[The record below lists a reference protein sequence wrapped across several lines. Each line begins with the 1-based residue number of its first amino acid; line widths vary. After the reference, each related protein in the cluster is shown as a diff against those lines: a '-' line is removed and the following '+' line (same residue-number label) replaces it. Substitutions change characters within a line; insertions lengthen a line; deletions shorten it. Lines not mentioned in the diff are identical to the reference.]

1 MRQISRAH
9 VDRVDHHQ
17 RVFAA
22 LLTGLGLGLFV
33 AAQVGPIWLL
43 CARSSLRYG
52 AKSGLAI
59 GAGAATIDFIYA
71 VLGVAG
77 ASQLVQID
85 ALRLSLGLIGAAF
98 LLVLGGRT
106 VWHAMRVRLGGESEG
121 EVLLPRDAFRTSLAA
136 TASNPMT
143 IASWAAIFSAAS
155 VGHVADHT
163 SGAVVMLLG
172 VLVGSFAWFAVL
184 SVVTGRLGRR
194 LRTRHLRI
202 ADGLAGMGIAAFGG
216 ILATRTLRS
225 E

>member
-1 MRQISRAH
+1 M
-9 VDRVDHHQ
+9 
-17 RVFAA
+17 FAA

-52 AKSGLAI
+52 ARSGLAI
-59 GAGAATIDFIYA
+59 GAGAAIVDFLYA

-85 ALRLSLGLIGAAF
+85 AARLTLGLIGAGF

-106 VWHAMRVRLGGESEG
+106 MWHAMRVRLGGEAEG
-121 EVLLPRDAFRTSLAA
+121 EVLAPRAAFRTSLAA

-155 VGHVADHT
+155 VGHVADHA
-163 SGAVVMLLG
+163 SGAAAMLLG
-172 VLVGSFAWFAVL
+172 VGVGSFAWFAVL
-184 SVVTGRLGRR
+184 SIVTGRLGRR
-194 LRTRHLRI
+194 LRTTHLRI
-202 ADGLAGMGIAAFGG
+202 ADGLAGAGIATFGG
-216 ILATRTLRS
+216 ILAWRTLRAQ
-225 E
+225 

>member
-1 MRQISRAH
+1 M
-9 VDRVDHHQ
+9 
-17 RVFAA
+17 FAA

-52 AKSGLAI
+52 ARSGLAI
-59 GAGAATIDFIYA
+59 GAGAAIVDFLYA

-85 ALRLSLGLIGAAF
+85 AARLTLGLIGAGF

-106 VWHAMRVRLGGESEG
+106 MWHAMRVRLGGEAEG
-121 EVLLPRDAFRTSLAA
+121 EVLAPRAAFRTSLAA

-155 VGHVADHT
+155 VGHVADHA
-163 SGAVVMLLG
+163 SGAAAMLVG
-172 VLVGSFAWFAVL
+172 VGVGSFAWFAVL
-184 SVVTGRLGRR
+184 SIVTGRLGRR
-194 LRTRHLRI
+194 LRTTHLRI
-202 ADGLAGMGIAAFGG
+202 ADGLAGAGIATFGG
-216 ILATRTLRS
+216 ILAWRTLRAQ
-225 E
+225 

>member
-1 MRQISRAH
+1 ML
-9 VDRVDHHQ
+9 
-17 RVFAA
+17 AA

-52 AKSGLAI
+52 ARSGLAI
-59 GAGAATIDFIYA
+59 GAGAATIDFVYA

-85 ALRLSLGLIGAAF
+85 AARLTLGLIGAAF
-98 LLVLGGRT
+98 LLLLGART
-106 VWHAMRVRLGGESEG
+106 VWHAMRVRLGGEAEG
-121 EVLLPRDAFRTSLAA
+121 EVLMPRDAFRTSLAA

-155 VGHVADHT
+155 VGHVADHA
-163 SGAVVMLLG
+163 SGAVAMLLG
-172 VLVGSFAWFAVL
+172 VGVGSFTWFAVL
-184 SVVTGRLGRR
+184 AVVTGRLGRR
-194 LRTRHLRI
+194 LRTTHLRI
-202 ADGLAGMGIAAFGG
+202 ADGLAGVGIATFGG

-225 E
+225 G

>member
-1 MRQISRAH
+1 M
-9 VDRVDHHQ
+9 
-17 RVFAA
+17 FAA

-52 AKSGLAI
+52 ARSGLAI
-59 GAGAATIDFIYA
+59 GAGAATIDFVYA

-77 ASQLVQID
+77 ASQLVQVD
-85 ALRLSLGLIGAAF
+85 AAGLTLGLIGAAF

-106 VWHAMRVRLGGESEG
+106 VWHAMRVRLGGEAEG
-121 EVLLPRDAFRTSLAA
+121 EVLMPRDAFRTSLAA
-136 TASNPMT
+136 TASNPLT

-163 SGAVVMLLG
+163 CGAILMLLG
-172 VLVGSFAWFAVL
+172 VGAGSFAWFAVL
-184 SVVTGRLGRR
+184 ALVTGCLGRR
-194 LRTRHLRI
+194 LRTTHLRI
-202 ADGLAGMGIAAFGG
+202 ADGMAGLGIGTFGG
-216 ILATRTLRS
+216 ILAMRTLRS